1 MVSDVPWQA
10 KEDFDIDAYIK
21 GGAFGYRQGSQDVTL
36 EAEIARPV
44 AWLLQETPLTNTQ
57 SIEPIPFSEWY
68 SLTARI
74 PDDQQ
79 TLWWLM
85 GMGAKV
91 KVTGP
96 TAWRETLKSN
106 AEQVLA
112 HYHEEN

>member
-1 MVSDVPWQA
+1 M
-10 KEDFDIDAYIK
+10 
-21 GGAFGYRQGSQDVTL
+21 TL

-91 KVTGP
+91 KVTAP
-96 TAWRETLKSN
+96 TAWREILKSN